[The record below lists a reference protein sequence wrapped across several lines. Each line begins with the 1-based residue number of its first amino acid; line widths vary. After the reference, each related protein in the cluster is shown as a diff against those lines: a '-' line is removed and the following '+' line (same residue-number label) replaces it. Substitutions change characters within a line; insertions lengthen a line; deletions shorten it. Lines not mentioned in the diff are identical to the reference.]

1 MLGTSLLAPA
11 CSGSKRSDSATKER
25 AQGAPYAKKKKTS
38 RGPMKRGEGWR
49 GRDLIATA
57 SSNKGD
63 SKNNLK
69 EGEGTSSTSAND
81 NGS

>member
-1 MLGTSLLAPA
+1 
-11 CSGSKRSDSATKER
+11 
-25 AQGAPYAKKKKTS
+25 
-38 RGPMKRGEGWR
+38 MKRGEGWR

-81 NGS
+81 NGSWGVDRWGNNDY